1 MKTELASQKVELVKG
16 LGLLDA
22 TMLVVGSMIGSGI
35 FIVSADVARQ
45 VDSPGGLLLVWI
57 LSCLLTMIGA
67 LSIGEVGS
75 LMPEAGGVYVYLREA
90 YGPLYGFLY
99 GWGTFLVVGA
109 ATIAAVAVAFAKFT
123 GIFFPWFSASNWI
136 WKIGV
141 VGPYTV
147 GLNAQNL
154 LAILSIMFL
163 TVVNMRGLRMGAVV
177 QNIFTFAKTAA
188 VLGLIV
194 LGLTVGRNPAAV
206 SANFGDL
213 GRKLDWSLATI
224 VAIAVAMVGPMFAS
238 SSWENGTFT
247 AGETRNAR
255 RNVPLALA
263 LGAALVGALYILVNV
278 TYLATLPLNG
288 VAGGADVLARGIQH
302 AAEDRV
308 GAASAEVV
316 LGPIGGYLMA
326 VAIMISTFGCNNGL
340 ILAYPRVYYAMARD
354 GLFFRS
360 LGDLHAVTRTPNAA
374 LLLQGVWA
382 SALTL
387 TGTYSDLL
395 DSIIAASLIYYA
407 MSVAS
412 VFVFRRTR
420 PDAERPYRA
429 PGYPFVP
436 ALYLVVLV
444 GIEICLLV
452 KKPNYTWPGFLIV
465 ALGIPVYY
473 LWRSRS
479 RDAAR

>member
-1 MKTELASQKVELVKG
+1 
-16 LGLLDA
+16 
-22 TMLVVGSMIGSGI
+22 
-35 FIVSADVARQ
+35 
-45 VDSPGGLLLVWI
+45 
-57 LSCLLTMIGA
+57 
-67 LSIGEVGS
+67 
-75 LMPEAGGVYVYLREA
+75 
-90 YGPLYGFLY
+90 
-99 GWGTFLVVGA
+99 
-109 ATIAAVAVAFAKFT
+109 
-123 GIFFPWFSASNWI
+123 
-136 WKIGV
+136 
-141 VGPYTV
+141 
-147 GLNAQNL
+147 
-154 LAILSIMFL
+154 
-163 TVVNMRGLRMGAVV
+163 
-177 QNIFTFAKTAA
+177 
-188 VLGLIV
+188 
-194 LGLTVGRNPAAV
+194 
-206 SANFGDL
+206 
-213 GRKLDWSLATI
+213 
-224 VAIAVAMVGPMFAS
+224 MVGPLFAS

-255 RNVPLALA
+255 RNVPLALS

-374 LLLQGVWA
+374 LLLQGGWA

-436 ALYLVVLV
+436 ALYLLVLV

-465 ALGIPVYY
+465 ALGIPVYF

-479 RDAAR
+479 RDAVR